1 MESSLDGCVTTASG
15 STRLNAEGPLN
26 FHLTQKRLIWF
37 LCLIPSARL
46 LIILSDLCPRE
57 KILRLVSQ
65 GEDAEKQESFS
76 LSLNHLP
83 PLNSLLLWWQMFP
96 KPCSVKL
103 VKYSIVPGPEGGCN
117 NSGQISPTKE
127 HIWGH
132 CRLEMF
138 LKSIWNEKGG
148 EEVNRAEQRGENWRQ
163 KAFRGKYVSALRLH
177 ENLPREVFRGK
188 YVSALPLLPLG
199 LSHSANCLCR
209 WLTLKL

>member
-1 MESSLDGCVTTASG
+1 MVIDVNNCEFPTKPAASVPCSAQCKTGSDSKVKWNERESCKKTVCFALHWHT
-15 STRLNAEGPLN
+15 
-26 FHLTQKRLIWF
+26 
-37 LCLIPSARL
+37 
-46 LIILSDLCPRE
+46 E

-83 PLNSLLLWWQMFP
+83 PLNSLLLWWQIFP

-103 VKYSIVPGPEGGCN
+103 VKYSTVPGPEGGCN
-117 NSGQISPTKE
+117 NSDQISPTKE

-163 KAFRGKYVSALRLH
+163 KAFW
-177 ENLPREVFRGK
+177 GK